1 MVLWAFARDIFVAL
15 GLGVVIG
22 FEREW
27 RQHPAGLRTN
37 ALVSLGS
44 ALFVSLAM
52 FVANENSP
60 TRVAAQVV
68 SGLGFLA
75 GGVIFRE
82 GLTVRGL
89 NTAATIWCS
98 GAVGTLAGIGQ
109 PSAATI
115 GTMAVLG
122 VHLALRPVVNWI
134 GARRHASPDRE
145 MIYSL
150 RVECDADHDVSIRTI
165 LLRHVSGD
173 ARLRLQGLSTKDSES
188 NRTIVTAEIFT
199 LGQNDRLLEELVA
212 RVSIEPKVKAVSWQK
227 AAA

>member
-1 MVLWAFARDIFVAL
+1 
-15 GLGVVIG
+15 
-22 FEREW
+22 
-27 RQHPAGLRTN
+27 
-37 ALVSLGS
+37 
-44 ALFVSLAM
+44 
-52 FVANENSP
+52 
-60 TRVAAQVV
+60 
-68 SGLGFLA
+68 
-75 GGVIFRE
+75 
-82 GLTVRGL
+82 
-89 NTAATIWCS
+89 
-98 GAVGTLAGIGQ
+98 
-109 PSAATI
+109 
-115 GTMAVLG
+115 
-122 VHLALRPVVNWI
+122 
-134 GARRHASPDRE
+134 